1 MAMRE
6 VTERPRPAPGTPPLV
21 QFRGIAKYFP
31 GVVANQD
38 VDLEVWP
45 GEIHALL
52 GDNGA
57 GKSTLMNILTG
68 IYQPDAGEIII
79 DGYLK
84 SFASPVEAIAAGIG
98 MVHQHFKLVRA
109 FTVAENIHLGWSET
123 PRRISPQELEAR
135 TAQLSTSLNLAVR
148 PSARVDELSTGEQQR
163 VEILRVLARKA
174 RVLILDEPTAVLT
187 PSEARELFKALKEFV
202 ARGNAVIF
210 ISHKLDE
217 VLEISDRITVL
228 RGGRKVAT
236 EPTSACSETML
247 AKLMVGHEIVLDD
260 LRARGPNALA
270 ISNEPVVRLR
280 DVTAH
285 DSNGHTV
292 LNKVSLDIA
301 GGEILGVAGVA
312 GNGQKELSE
321 LLTGMRAASSGQIM
335 LGGRDV
341 SAAGAGDFADFGV
354 GHIPEDRLRSGLA
367 PALSVTDNAVIRE
380 YDRAPVSLGPWYRPR
395 AAAALARTIA
405 EAAAVMVPNYSMPI
419 RNLSGGNQ
427 QRFVAR
433 REMRI
438 ATKLLVA
445 AYPSRGLDVGAIN
458 TMMRYF
464 VELRDAGIGIVVISE
479 ELEELLNLSDRI
491 AVMFHGEI
499 MGIVDSAG
507 ADIEQIGL
515 MMGGQHAATPMR
527 AAAMV
532 H

>member
-1 MAMRE
+1 M
-6 VTERPRPAPGTPPLV
+6 V
-21 QFRGIAKYFP
+21 QLRGIAKYFP

-52 GDNGA
+52 GENGA

-135 TAQLSTSLNLAVR
+135 TAQLSASLNLAVR
-148 PSARVDELSTGEQQR
+148 PGARVDELSTGEQQR

-228 RGGRKVAT
+228 RGGHKVAT

-260 LRARGPNALA
+260 LRARGPNAVA
-270 ISNEPVVRLR
+270 RSNEPVVGLR
-280 DVTAH
+280 EVTVR
-285 DSNGHTV
+285 DGSGHAV
-292 LNKVSLDIA
+292 LNNISLDIA
-301 GGEILGVAGVA
+301 GGEILGIAGVA

-321 LLTGMRAASSGQIM
+321 LLTGMRVASSGQIM

-341 SAAGAGDFADFGV
+341 SASGAADFADFGV

-380 YDRAPVSLGPWYRPR
+380 YDRPPVSLGPWYRPR
-395 AAAALARTIA
+395 AAAALARKIA
-405 EAAAVMVPNYSMPI
+405 EAASVMVPNYSMPI

-464 VELRDAGIGIVVISE
+464 VELRDAGVGIVVISE
-479 ELEELLNLSDRI
+479 ELEELFNLSDRI

-499 MGIVDSAG
+499 MGIVDTAG
-507 ADIEQIGL
+507 ADIERIGL
-515 MMGGQHAATPMR
+515 MMGGQRATSPAR